1 MIDPHV
7 EAVREKL
14 HQRSQVG
21 IAKYGTT
28 TAREDLTRL
37 QWLNHAQQEMMD
49 AAVYLQRIIA
59 DETKGDLLTRAQLD
73 AAVAAER
80 ARCAAICAELATS
93 TASMFARSADAKNA
107 NATAMM
113 CHDKIMEQPR

>member
-1 MIDPHV
+1 MWRRRVIDPHV

-37 QWLNHAQQEMMD
+37 QWLRHAQEEMLD
-49 AAVYLQRIIA
+49 AAVYLQRLIA
-59 DETKGDLLTRAQLD
+59 DEEAQ
-73 AAVAAER
+73 
-80 ARCAAICAELATS
+80 C
-93 TASMFARSADAKNA
+93 NA
-107 NATAMM
+107 
-113 CHDKIMEQPR
+113 C

>member
-1 MIDPHV
+1 MIDKHV

-37 QWLNHAQQEMMD
+37 QWLRHAQEEMLD
-49 AAVYLQRIIA
+49 AAIYLQRLIA
-59 DETKGDLLTRAQLD
+59 DDEAQ
-73 AAVAAER
+73 
-80 ARCAAICAELATS
+80 CQ
-93 TASMFARSADAKNA
+93 N
-107 NATAMM
+107 
-113 CHDKIMEQPR
+113 